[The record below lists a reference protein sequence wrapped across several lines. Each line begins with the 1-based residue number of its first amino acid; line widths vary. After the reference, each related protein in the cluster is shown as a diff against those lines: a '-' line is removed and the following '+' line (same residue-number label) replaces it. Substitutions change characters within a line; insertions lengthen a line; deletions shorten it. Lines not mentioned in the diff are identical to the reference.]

1 MAGMLTRLQLT
12 YKIQDDAGVA
22 RYTAVTY
29 GDTEGY
35 CKIPTADNQ
44 YVLGIVDNDERLDI
58 AFHASGS
65 QGGRDVAVKVECIAD
80 VKLSG
85 TIAYGD
91 RVIVKAGGAV
101 KKMPTTAG
109 VYNVIG
115 FAEKAGVDGDIIP
128 VRFEKHVYEVK
139 A

>member
-12 YKIQDDAGVA
+12 YKIQDAGIA

-29 GDTEGY
+29 GDTEGF
-35 CKIPTADNQ
+35 CKIPTADNM
-44 YVLGIVDNDERLDI
+44 YVLGVVDNDERLDI
-58 AFHASGS
+58 PFHASGN
-65 QGGRDVAVKVECIAD
+65 QGGRDIAVKVECIAD

-85 TIAYGD
+85 VVAYGD

-101 KKMPTTAG
+101 MKCPTAAG
-109 VYNVIG
+109 KYNVLG

-128 VRFEKHVYEVK
+128 VRFEKHQFTV
-139 A
+139 